1 MKAAFNSQSIDYSQ
15 RAAVPKRFIVN
26 LRNIFGKL
34 AFGFTKSFFCT
45 KFAPSMTKKQ
55 LFLIYILSL
64 LMGSTAL
71 KAQTA
76 VPEWGVP
83 FDFPLLL
90 SGNFGE
96 LRSNHFHG
104 GLDFKTQGKVGKPL
118 LAIADGYI
126 SKVTVTPGGYG
137 NALYITHDNGYTS
150 VHGHLDRFLP
160 EIARLVHEKQ
170 YAEQSFVVTLEFGPE
185 EFRVRQGEIV
195 AYAGNTGYSFGPHLH
210 MEIRTTDTNEPI
222 DPLPFYKDKIAD
234 NIAPKATHIMVYG
247 ASPSALSQGEGTSER
262 IEIKVTSESPL
273 LGRGGGGLIYA
284 WGRIG
289 TAISAN
295 DYMDG
300 TTNNYGVRY
309 IRLYVDDKLVS
320 HSDVDRF
327 AFDEDLLINSWT
339 DFAERRYSGRWYMRS
354 TIAEHNP
361 LRMLHANEQRGWV
374 TIDEERDYHFRY
386 ELEDLHGNTSEYRFV
401 VRGKRMPVATT
412 LRNYRYSMDA
422 TRANR
427 FYVAGVELWMPEN
440 TMFEDVDLEYNVIPS
455 DTDQADIYQFSTQ
468 PIPLKQSAELT
479 LPVLLNEGINSKK
492 LFVARVNGNQRTYC
506 GGTYKYGRITANIRE
521 LGTYTVCVDTIAP
534 RIVPTGET
542 TWKKRGVVT
551 FRIEDGETGIRNYRG
566 KIDGKWVLFKYS
578 SKNARL
584 WCDLKAEGIKTG
596 NHKIEIEV
604 EDMRR
609 NVRTFTMSCK
619 L

>member
-1 MKAAFNSQSIDYSQ
+1 MRK
-15 RAAVPKRFIVN
+15 
-26 LRNIFGKL
+26 KL
-34 AFGFTKSFFCT
+34 
-45 KFAPSMTKKQ
+45 
-55 LFLIYILSL
+55 LFHIYILSL
-64 LMGSTAL
+64 LVGSTTL
-71 KAQTA
+71 KAQTT
-76 VPEWGVP
+76 VPEFGVP

-96 LRSNHFHG
+96 LRTNHFHG

-160 EIARLVHEKQ
+160 EIANLVREKQ
-170 YAEQSFVVTLEFGPE
+170 YREQSFVVTLEFGPE
-185 EFRVRQGEIV
+185 EFRVHQGEIV

-222 DPLPFYKDKIAD
+222 DPLPFYKDKIED
-234 NIAPKATHIMVYG
+234 KIAPSATHIMLYE
-247 ASPSALSQGEGTSER
+247 AKNEGKVVLTKTSCDIEER
-262 IEIKVTSESPL
+262 DGKIRIPCPL
-273 LGRGGGGLIYA
+273 PTTNCITA

-289 TAISAN
+289 AAISAN

-309 IRLYVDDKLVS
+309 VRLYVDDKLVS
-320 HSDVDRF
+320 KSDVNRF

-339 DFAERRYSGRWYMRS
+339 DFAERRHSGRWYMRA
-354 TIAEHNP
+354 TIAKHNP
-361 LRMLHANEQRGWV
+361 LRMLHADEQRGWV

-386 ELEDLHGNTSEYRFV
+386 ELEDLHGNSTTYRFV
-401 VRGKRMPVATT
+401 VRGKRMPVTTT
-412 LRNYRYSMDA
+412 LRNHRYFMDA
-422 TRANR
+422 ARDNR
-427 FYVAGVELWMPEN
+427 FYVAGVELWVPEN
-440 TMFEDVDLEYNVIPS
+440 TLFEDVDLNYDVISS
-455 DTDQADIYQFSTQ
+455 DTDQADIYQLSTQ

-479 LPVLLNEGINSKK
+479 LPIHLNKGINGKK
-492 LFVARVNGNQRTYC
+492 LYVARVNGSQRTYC
-506 GGTYKYGRITANIRE
+506 GGTYNYGRITANIKD
-521 LGTYTVCVDTIAP
+521 LGTYTVCIDTIAP
-534 RIVPTGET
+534 KITPIGET
-542 TWKKRGVVT
+542 TWKKRGVVA
-551 FRIEDGETGIRNYRG
+551 FRIADSETGLRSYRG
-566 KIDGKWVLFKYS
+566 KIDGKWVLFKYN

-584 WCDLKAEGIKTG
+584 WCDLKAEGITRG

-609 NVRTFTMSCK
+609 NTRTLTINTK